1 MINRTGGIEYVLVG
15 SYDSIMIPV
24 LSRFKLAPGR
34 LRGLRLIHTHPKGDK
49 LDHDD
54 MADLA
59 LLRLDSVTACAM
71 DNKGYPVFLDTAYI
85 LPPETNAEQTEFE
98 YLEDTDP
105 YNQKTDY
112 PQFIAALDDEIQR
125 KTDQMHISKD
135 GEYAVLT
142 GVFKSKEECDINLDE
157 LEELARSAGINII
170 ARIPQV
176 KKEIHPKY
184 VVGPGRLREAVIK
197 ALLRGAE

>member
-1 MINRTGGIEYVLVG
+1 MLAG

-24 LSRFKLAPGR
+24 LSRFKLVSGR

-59 LLRLDSVTACAM
+59 LLRLDSVTACTM
-71 DNKGYPVFLDTAYI
+71 NNKGYPLFLDTAYI
-85 LPPETNAEQTEFE
+85 LPPENDASQSEFG
-98 YLEDTDP
+98 YLEDSDP

-112 PQFIAALDDEIQR
+112 PLFIEALDDEIQR
-125 KTDQMHISKD
+125 KTKQMHISKD

-157 LEELARSAGINII
+157 LEELVRSAGVNII
-170 ARIPQV
+170 ARVPQV
-176 KKEIHPKY
+176 KRNPSKIC
-184 VVGPGRLREAVIK
+184 GRTGK
-197 ALLRGAE
+197 T